1 MLFGGGASLSIDNV
15 FGSPLRGTAR
25 PFQATFVLVVALTIV
40 GGVALVLR
48 YPAPGPVAV
57 FTSPGFLVLAGLV
70 ALADLYPLV
79 PWLGDVR
86 NQPVFMWSAALSLAA
101 LLAYG
106 PWAVVLFPLSGLMA
120 NLRRNGN
127 RWWRTGLNSA
137 MFGLQ
142 GLVAGLALMV
152 LDASGESMSTWRLLW
167 LGVLLALVVQ
177 VANGVLLGVASVTL
191 GIATVRSEVRT
202 FLSSVGVWGTSLLFA
217 PLLAE
222 LAMVAPA
229 LLPLLA
235 VALLGLHQT
244 QGALNRSTRQ
254 ARTDPLTGLA
264 NRAAL
269 LDRLTR
275 LLDGAA
281 GPSAVTVLMMD
292 LDGFKA
298 VNDTYGHPVGDDV
311 LVTVAR
317 RLAGAVDAS
326 ALVARYGGDEF
337 AVVLGAEQS
346 EADNALLVDRLTAAV
361 SGPVAVGREEVCISA
376 SIGVA
381 TVSDARITPMEL
393 IARADRA
400 MYRSKSLQLPAGR
413 SIRPPSRHRIPAATK
428 NPVTP
433 VDTDNTGDGGVHL
446 STESVLER

>member
-1 MLFGGGASLSIDNV
+1 
-15 FGSPLRGTAR
+15 
-25 PFQATFVLVVALTIV
+25 
-40 GGVALVLR
+40 
-48 YPAPGPVAV
+48 
-57 FTSPGFLVLAGLV
+57 
-70 ALADLYPLV
+70 
-79 PWLGDVR
+79 
-86 NQPVFMWSAALSLAA
+86 
-101 LLAYG
+101 
-106 PWAVVLFPLSGLMA
+106 
-120 NLRRNGN
+120 
-127 RWWRTGLNSA
+127 
-137 MFGLQ
+137 
-142 GLVAGLALMV
+142 
-152 LDASGESMSTWRLLW
+152 
-167 LGVLLALVVQ
+167 
-177 VANGVLLGVASVTL
+177 
-191 GIATVRSEVRT
+191 
-202 FLSSVGVWGTSLLFA
+202 
-217 PLLAE
+217 
-222 LAMVAPA
+222 
-229 LLPLLA
+229 
-235 VALLGLHQT
+235 
-244 QGALNRSTRQ
+244 
-254 ARTDPLTGLA
+254 
-264 NRAAL
+264 
-269 LDRLTR
+269 
-275 LLDGAA
+275 
-281 GPSAVTVLMMD
+281 VTVLMMD